1 MRFKNAFLTLMAFI
15 TALGS
20 SVGASAEAFTI
31 PAGVTTYCKKN
42 ASPVNAWWPN
52 NGNTTGNGN
61 VCAAGLTV
69 FNNQLWVLTQN
80 GKMGAKSSYK
90 IKVLNSTT
98 FAQEGEA
105 NMNGVDNTTDWS
117 DLSYTKGYYAALYG
131 MTRMGNT
138 VVAMSCPCSSDQN
151 TKIYCWNSATSAP
164 IYLFND
170 NLNNWIDNKNI
181 SPMLNPYQGFGAWGT
196 PDDGR
201 LYMIATRAI
210 NTVPIDRLLV
220 FTIKNK
226 QTTSVKEI
234 KLAKNLGLDWNNV
247 SIDPM
252 DDGTVWITSFNN
264 TYGIHFNADGS
275 VK

>member
-31 PAGVTTYCKKN
+31 PAGATTYCKKN

-80 GKMGAKSSYK
+80 GNMGTKSSYK

-105 NMNGVDNTTDWS
+105 NMNGVDNTIDWS
-117 DLSYTKGYYAALYG
+117 EGGSYYAALLG
-131 MTRMGNT
+131 MTRMGNS
-138 VVAMSCPCSSDQN
+138 VVAMNCPSSSNQN
-151 TKIYCWNSATSAP
+151 TKIYCWSSAKSAP
-164 IYLFND
+164 I
-170 NLNNWIDNKNI
+170 
-181 SPMLNPYQGFGAWGT
+181 
-196 PDDGR
+196 
-201 LYMIATRAI
+201 
-210 NTVPIDRLLV
+210 
-220 FTIKNK
+220 
-226 QTTSVKEI
+226 
-234 KLAKNLGLDWNNV
+234 
-247 SIDPM
+247 
-252 DDGTVWITSFNN
+252 
-264 TYGIHFNADGS
+264 
-275 VK
+275 